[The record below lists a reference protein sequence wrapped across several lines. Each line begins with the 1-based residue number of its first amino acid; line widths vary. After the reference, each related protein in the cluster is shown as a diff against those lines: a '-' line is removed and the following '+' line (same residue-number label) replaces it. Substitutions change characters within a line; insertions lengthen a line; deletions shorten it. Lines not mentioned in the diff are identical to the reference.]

1 MRLADAALAV
11 ECGNFP
17 LSESSTSA
25 MNALL
30 TSRRAGFATILAIC
44 AGLIGFGL
52 WLQQAKGLEPCP
64 MCIMQRF
71 AFVAAG
77 LVALIGALHG
87 PAGWGRRIYSLLI
100 LLAAGGG
107 ASVAVRQSWLQHNPP
122 KVAECGADLGFML
135 DSFPLADALPMIFRG
150 AGDCSKVQWSFAGL
164 SIPEWALVWFVLI
177 GVIAAIQLFGKAP
190 VRR

>member
-1 MRLADAALAV
+1 
-11 ECGNFP
+11 
-17 LSESSTSA
+17 

-30 TSRRAGFATILAIC
+30 TSRRAGFAAILAIC

-52 WLQQAKGLEPCP
+52 WLQQARGLEPCP

-87 PAGWGRRIYSLLI
+87 PAGWARRIYSLVI
-100 LLAAGGG
+100 LLAVGGG

-122 KVAECGADLGFML
+122 KVAECGADLNFML
-135 DSFPLADALPMIFRG
+135 DSFPLTDALPMIFRG
-150 AGDCSKVQWSFAGL
+150 AGDCSKVQWSFAGM

-177 GVIAAIQLFGKAP
+177 GAIAVIQLFGRNPA
-190 VRR
+190 RR